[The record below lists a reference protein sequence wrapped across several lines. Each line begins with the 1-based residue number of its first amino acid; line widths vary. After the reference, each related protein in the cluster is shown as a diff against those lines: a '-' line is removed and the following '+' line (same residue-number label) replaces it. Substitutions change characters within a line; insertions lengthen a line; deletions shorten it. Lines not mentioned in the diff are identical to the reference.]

1 MRIHHDLA
9 VRVHAA
15 IEKAQEIG
23 DLPSFEIPEVLVERP
38 RDPTHGDYAT
48 AIALQLARP
57 ARMAPLKI
65 AQAIERH
72 LQKPQYLAGV
82 SILPPGFFNFQM
94 SVEWLQ
100 QETNR
105 ILHKGYDYG
114 RFHLGDGKRAQ
125 VECVSANPTGPI
137 TLGRIRGGVMGD
149 MLARALRAAGY
160 DVTLEFYYNDAGRQI
175 TMLGEAVK
183 IRYLQLLGQ
192 DVSLRNEHYQG
203 QYIVDIARELLQQ
216 QGDALFDEAVEYF
229 ADYAKER
236 IAQEQK
242 ESLKR
247 INIEFDVFYREQSLY
262 ESGRVWEVVSLLQE
276 KGYVYEQDDAKWF
289 KSTEFGDDQDRV
301 LVKASGEPTYR
312 LPDMAYHWD
321 KGQRGFDLVVDIF
334 GPDHHA
340 TAPQVLMG
348 VQALGL
354 DTDFVHTVLHQ
365 IVTLTRGG
373 EKVRM
378 STRRGVFVTLDE
390 LVDEVGAD
398 PIRYFFISRSGNSQI
413 DFDMD
418 LAVEHSDK
426 NPVYYIQNAH
436 VRCAGILRKWEAEGL
451 DLDADQSADLSLLT
465 HEKELAFLR
474 KALELSEVLEKICI
488 TLEPHSITFY
498 AYDLAALFHSTY
510 ELCRVLH
517 PDVPE
522 PLQLARLHFYRAA
535 KQLFAR
541 VLDLMGMSA
550 PEVM

>member
-1 MRIHHDLA
+1 MLIHHDLA
-9 VRVHAA
+9 ARVQTA
-15 IEKAQEIG
+15 IESAQASGELPAFDMPEI
-23 DLPSFEIPEVLVERP
+23 LVERP
-38 RDPTHGDYAT
+38 RDPSHGDYAT

-65 AQAIERH
+65 AEIIANH
-72 LQKPQYLAGV
+72 LEKPDYLGHV
-82 SILPPGFFNFQM
+82 SVLPPGFFNFQLAAN
-94 SVEWLQ
+94 WLQ
-100 QETNR
+100 QEANR
-105 ILHKGYDYG
+105 ILADGDKYG
-114 RFHLGDGKRAQ
+114 QFDLGEGLKAQ

-160 DVTLEFYYNDAGRQI
+160 DVTLEYYYNDAGRQI
-175 TMLGEAVK
+175 TMLGEAIQ
-183 IRYLQLLGQ
+183 IRYWQLLGQ
-192 DVSLRNEHYQG
+192 DVSLDDDHYQG
-203 QYIVDIARELLQQ
+203 DYIVDL
-216 QGDALFDEAVEYF
+216 
-229 ADYAKER
+229 
-236 IAQEQK
+236 AQELVNSYADTLLDEPLTYFSDFGVEHISRQQK

-247 INIEFDVFYREQSLY
+247 INIEFDVYYREQSLY
-262 ESGRVWEVVSLLQE
+262 ESGRVWEAVDKLQE
-276 KGYVYEQDDAKWF
+276 RGFVYEQDDAKWF

-312 LPDMAYHWD
+312 LPDIAYHWD

-348 VQALGL
+348 VEALGY
-354 DTDFVHTVLHQ
+354 DTDFVQTILHQ
-365 IVTLTRGG
+365 IVSLTRGG
-373 EKVRM
+373 VKVKM
-378 STRRGVFVTLDE
+378 STRRGIFVTLDE

-418 LAVEHSDK
+418 LAVEQSDK

-436 VRCAGILRKWEAEGL
+436 VRCAGILRKWAEAGR
-451 DLDADQSADLSLLT
+451 DPNADENADLSLLN

-474 KALELSEVLEKICI
+474 KGLELSEVLEKIC
-488 TLEPHSITFY
+488 TTFEPHTITFY
-498 AYDLAALFHSTY
+498 AYDLAALFHTTY
-510 ELCRVLH
+510 ESCRVIH
-517 PDVPE
+517 SDVPE
-522 PLQLARLHFYRAA
+522 PLQLARLRFYRAA